1 MTQENKPVIISISSQ
16 QSDLAASE
24 AHPIEF
30 VTPGWMRT
38 EDGRHV
44 VFYEESELTGLAGTQ
59 TMLFVEPNKV
69 ILSRQGAVHT
79 CMVFENGRRHL
90 SYYDTSEGALTVG
103 VNTRSIVSQF
113 TEAGGQIHMRY
124 RVDIEGSYTSETRVQ
139 VKVHGCDT
147 GAPAEPPFDR
157 TPLS

>member
-1 MTQENKPVIISISSQ
+1 MTNKPVIISISGQ
-16 QSDLAASE
+16 QSDHDTWE
-24 AHPIEF
+24 AHPIEL

-38 EDGRHV
+38 EDDRHV

-59 TMLFVEPNKV
+59 TMLLVEPDKV

-103 VNTRSIVSQF
+103 INTRSIVSRF

-124 RVDIEGSYTSETRVQ
+124 RVDIEGSYTSETHIQ
-139 VKVHGCDT
+139 VKVHGCDM
-147 GAPAEPPFDR
+147 GASADLPSDR